1 MGAIEDSTG
10 SIPAASATG
19 RRLWDEPD
27 ADAAMTVRGIGST
40 IVLLCLLAGALA
52 LYWLELPSLENP
64 VPSLLS
70 LFVVMLAAVVV
81 TRPEPFRLT
90 TASTAI
96 VTVSAVAAAALCTIA
111 PPAENILAYEIRHV
125 TISTVLLTM
134 VILRGR
140 IVWAWFGR
148 VGVMAAIILS
158 TVVAQEPL
166 VTRLASF
173 LVNTAILLAATILV
187 IWLTRRRRLSS
198 SRADS

>member
-1 MGAIEDSTG
+1 
-10 SIPAASATG
+10 
-19 RRLWDEPD
+19 
-27 ADAAMTVRGIGST
+27 MTVRGIGST

>member
-10 SIPAASATG
+10 SIPAAGATG

-187 IWLTRRRRLSS
+187 IWLKRRRRLSS
-198 SRADS
+198 SRAES